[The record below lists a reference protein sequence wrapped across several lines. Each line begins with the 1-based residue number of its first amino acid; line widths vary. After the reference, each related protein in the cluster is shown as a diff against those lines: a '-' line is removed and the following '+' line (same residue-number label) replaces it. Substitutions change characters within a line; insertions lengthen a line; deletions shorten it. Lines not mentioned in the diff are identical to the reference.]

1 VGVTQV
7 PLLQVPAATNCW
19 PEQLADPQLEVG
31 YEQSPLASPAQEPA
45 QAVPPPRQAVRLP
58 CGGPDWTGLQVPTL
72 PALSQAS
79 HELVQAR
86 LQQMPSAVQIA
97 LLHSWAAPQVD
108 PLLFLGR
115 QLPLLQ

>member
-1 VGVTQV
+1 MQ
-7 PLLQVPAATNCW
+7 
-19 PEQLADPQLEVG
+19 D
-31 YEQSPLASPAQEPA
+31 PA
-45 QAVPPPRQAVRLP
+45 QAVPPPEQAVRLP
-58 CGGPDWTGLQVPTL
+58 CTGPDWTGLQVPTL

-86 LQQMPSAVQIA
+86 LQQMPSGEQIPV
-97 LLHSWAAPQVD
+97 LHWSPAPQDD